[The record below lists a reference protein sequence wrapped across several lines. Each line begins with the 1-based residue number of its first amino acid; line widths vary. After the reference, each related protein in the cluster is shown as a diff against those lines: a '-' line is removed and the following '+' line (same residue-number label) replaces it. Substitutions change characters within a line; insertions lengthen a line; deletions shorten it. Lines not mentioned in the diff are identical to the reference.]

1 MDPQTVFIVDGDAA
15 ARDSISQL
23 ALSRGWQT
31 KSYSSPKPLLSEVES
46 LTSGCIIS
54 ELRFDGVSG
63 LDLLDEL
70 KVRDV
75 ALPVTIVTAH
85 ADVPTAVNAMLKGA
99 FTLIQKPHED
109 KELLSTIDA
118 ALRHEREHR
127 EHSQE
132 IRQIRQ
138 RLAGLTTGAV
148 DVLRGLLHG
157 KPNKKIAADLGIG
170 LRTVELRRAR
180 LLQQM
185 EAGSLAELVRMVTI
199 AEFPISNEPQERAE
213 D

>member
-1 MDPQTVFIVDGDAA
+1 MDPQTVFIVDGDAS
-15 ARDSISQL
+15 ARDSMAQL
-23 ALSRGWQT
+23 AHSRGWQT
-31 KSYSSPKPLLSEVES
+31 KLWPSPEPLLSEVDG

-54 ELRFDGVSG
+54 ELRFDGMSG
-63 LDLLDEL
+63 LGLLDEL
-70 KVRDV
+70 KARDV
-75 ALPVTIVTAH
+75 STPVTIVTAH
-85 ADVPTAVNAMLKGA
+85 ADVPSAVSAMLKGA
-99 FTLIQKPHED
+99 FTLLQKPYED
-109 KELLSTIDA
+109 EELLSTIDA
-118 ALRHEREHR
+118 ALRHERANREHR
-127 EHSQE
+127 EE

-138 RLAGLTTGAV
+138 RLAALSSGAV

-180 LLQQM
+180 LLHHM

-199 AEFPISNEPQERAE
+199 AEFPISLEPQERAE

>member
-1 MDPQTVFIVDGDAA
+1 MD
-15 ARDSISQL
+15 QL
-23 ALSRGWQT
+23 ARARGCQT
-31 KSYSSPKPLLSEVES
+31 KLLSSPGALLSDVED
-46 LTSGCIIS
+46 LTGGCIIS
-54 ELRFDGVSG
+54 ELRFNGMSG

-70 KVRDV
+70 KVRQIS
-75 ALPVTIVTAH
+75 LPVIIVTAH
-85 ADVPTAVNAMLKGA
+85 ADVPSAVNAMLKGA
-99 FTLIQKPHED
+99 FTPLPKPYDDE
-109 KELLSTIDA
+109 ELLAAIDA

-127 EHSQE
+127 LHRQE

-138 RLAGLTTGAV
+138 RLAALAPGAV

-180 LLQQM
+180 LLQHM

-199 AEFPISNEPQERAE
+199 AEFPISPEPQELAE